1 MATTSIE
8 ERLAA
13 VEAELAELKTQVAAN
28 KAATPIPWWEQR
40 FGAFANSKEY
50 EEAARLGRKYRESL
64 RPKDYDDREN

>member
-28 KAATPIPWWEQR
+28 KATTPIPWWEQI
-40 FGAFANSKEY
+40 FGSFADSTEY
-50 EEAARLGRKYRESL
+50 EEAMRLGRQWRESQPIL
-64 RPKDYDDREN
+64 EPYS